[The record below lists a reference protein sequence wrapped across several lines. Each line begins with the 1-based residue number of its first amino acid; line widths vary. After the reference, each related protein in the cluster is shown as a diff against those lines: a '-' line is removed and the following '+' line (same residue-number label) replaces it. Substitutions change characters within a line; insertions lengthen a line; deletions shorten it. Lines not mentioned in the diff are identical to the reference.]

1 MARGDDVL
9 VEERLR
15 ELGDRL
21 HGPARLKADLL
32 TEARHALQDAVEAY
46 QDGGLP
52 AAEAARR
59 AVAEFGEPAR
69 LAPAYQAELATGSLR
84 GLSLRVL
91 AVAGVLVVAGDL
103 TWQGS
108 SWSGG
113 PGPPLAYG
121 LLSGA
126 VNGIWLGA
134 AVLAVAGL
142 AVVAAS
148 ARSAHPALP
157 RLARLTGF
165 ALTVALVLGAASGA
179 ALYGWSVGLWEAART
194 WPPMLVGALASGA
207 GFLWIGRAARSWLLA
222 TRRRPAGP
230 A

>member
-1 MARGDDVL
+1 MAYR
-9 VEERLR
+9 
-15 ELGDRL
+15 
-21 HGPARLKADLL
+21 
-32 TEARHALQDAVEAY
+32 
-46 QDGGLP
+46 
-52 AAEAARR
+52 
-59 AVAEFGEPAR
+59 
-69 LAPAYQAELATGSLR
+69 
-84 GLSLRVL
+84 
-91 AVAGVLVVAGDL
+91 
-103 TWQGS
+103 
-108 SWSGG
+108 
-113 PGPPLAYG
+113 

-142 AVVAAS
+142 TVAGLTVVAVS

-165 ALTVALVLGAASGA
+165 ALTAALVLDAASGA

-222 TRRRPAGP
+222 TRRRPAEP